1 MKNVVE
7 KAKAMHGKINP
18 YYDLRASEIAEI
30 YQNSADA
37 YDMICTGFL
46 FGYMQGAKSAKAKMQ
61 KGGVA

>member
-18 YYDLRASEIAEI
+18 RYDLKVSEIAEI
-30 YQNSADA
+30 YQNSVDA

-46 FGYMQGAKSAKAKMQ
+46 FGYMQGKKSAKAKSQ
-61 KGGVA
+61 KGGAA